1 MYIKQIIIQGFKS
14 YKDQTVIEPFSPKH
28 NVIVGRNGS
37 GKSNFFAAI
46 RFVLSDKYTQLGR
59 EDRQGLLHEGAGSA
73 VMSAYV
79 ELIFDNSDERF
90 PTNTP
95 EVILRRT
102 IGQKKDEYSLNRKNT
117 TKQEVLNI
125 LESAGFSRS
134 NPYYIVPQGRVTA
147 ITNMKDNERLNMLK
161 TVAGTEVYESRRS
174 ESRKILDET
183 HHKREKI
190 DDLLDQVRGRLND
203 LEQEKEELRAYQDKD
218 RERKC
223 LEYTIHSRDQE
234 SLQDNLEKIDGDR
247 EEGADRNDEHRELVK
262 DGEKQLEKIDV
273 QITGL
278 RQQIKLLTEERAQYK
293 EDRIETARA
302 KAKAESDVQGIQ
314 DNQTEA
320 QQAQS
325 QRANQLRDVQAQIK
339 QREATLAQL
348 LPEYN
353 AKRAEASDLREQVQ
367 QAENNRNQLYSKQ
380 GRQNQFKTKKDRD
393 AWLRKEVSEI
403 HNILAARKAVSMQV
417 TEEIAEL
424 ESQIAQLEEDIA
436 GLRNRIEHRGDEQHD
451 VSAEIQQATEEKA
464 QLQDQ
469 RKELWREEAK
479 LDSVIANARLELEK
493 AERFLGQMMD
503 ASTARGLASVRRI
516 VEQDG
521 IEGVYGP
528 LGELF
533 DCRDSYK
540 TAAEVTAG
548 ASLFHYVVE
557 DDEVAERLIKRLQAE
572 RGGRV
577 TFTPLN
583 RVKVREVE
591 MPKASDAVAL
601 LSKLRYD
608 AKYEKAMHQVFGK
621 TIVCPNLQVAAQYAR
636 SHAVSAITPEG
647 DRSDKKGAL
656 TGGYHDTRNSRIDGL
671 RRMKAAR
678 LEYEGTRGRKE
689 EIRHELQQIDQKVSK
704 AMSSLEKVQQKRAQM
719 DGGYGPMR
727 EELRRKEQELRN
739 RGVEVSN
746 KQAQHDNIA
755 GLLNN
760 LGNQLSGFE
769 AELAA
774 EFKKSLSNEEERE
787 LESLN
792 AQLPDLRKRY
802 NTANADLAALE
813 ETKRNTEDT
822 LNENLRPRLDE
833 LQAAEMDNDATRS
846 GAGDSTKLKER
857 KSEVKRATKRLD
869 GIDGKLKEIED
880 AIDEA
885 QGQLA
890 ASETSRANKR
900 AEVDK
905 SEQAMRNH
913 QKNLE
918 KGAQR
923 RAQYA
928 SRMAEVQ
935 NQIRNLGIVPD
946 AAYTPQYKNMNTTT
960 ATQKL
965 HKVQEAL
972 KKYGHVNKKAFEQY
986 QQFEKQRA
994 DLEERRKGLDSSDAS
1009 IRQLIDVLDMRKD
1022 EAIERT
1028 FKQVSKAFAE
1038 IFVKLVPAGKG
1049 RLIIQRRSDKNA
1061 NGGAADSDEDEDEE
1075 AARARSGVE
1084 NYIGVGISV
1093 SFNSKH
1099 DEQQRIQQ
1107 LSGGQKS
1114 LCALA
1119 LVFAI
1124 QKSDPAPFYLFDEI
1138 DANLDAQYRTAVAQ
1152 LLEESAQT
1160 GQFICTTFRPEMLLV
1175 AEKCYGVS
1183 YLNKASSIDVV
1194 SRDQALDFVEGQ
1206 ISGK

>member
-1 MYIKQIIIQGFKS
+1 
-14 YKDQTVIEPFSPKH
+14 
-28 NVIVGRNGS
+28 
-37 GKSNFFAAI
+37 
-46 RFVLSDKYTQLGR
+46 
-59 EDRQGLLHEGAGSA
+59 
-73 VMSAYV
+73 
-79 ELIFDNSDERF
+79 
-90 PTNTP
+90 
-95 EVILRRT
+95 
-102 IGQKKDEYSLNRKNT
+102 
-117 TKQEVLNI
+117 
-125 LESAGFSRS
+125 
-134 NPYYIVPQGRVTA
+134 VTA

-608 AKYEKAMHQVFGK
+608 ARYEKAMHQVFGK